1 MSLVVSFKA
10 ALRVRRYDGKFYNPK
25 FKPRFKPR
33 PRRFP
38 KPKRWLEHG
47 IEMSKINWLFL
58 LLGRIQFSIIPSSN
72 YYKLS
77 ERNTH
82 VQK

>member
-38 KPKRWLEHG
+38 KPKR
-47 IEMSKINWLFL
+47 
-58 LLGRIQFSIIPSSN
+58 
-72 YYKLS
+72 
-77 ERNTH
+77 
-82 VQK
+82 